1 MKSPLISLASR
12 FDLAARALSALL
24 LSALAIG
31 GAFGAEPFVQ
41 DSGAAGLI
49 SIEVENHDASYPYS
63 QLVIFGD
70 SMSDTGNLFGL
81 TGGALPSD
89 PPYAQGH
96 YSNGQVWPE
105 YAASA
110 MGVPLRN
117 YAYGS
122 ALTGYQ
128 NLDGP
133 YPGMRTGL
141 DDYVASNSGGVDPNG
156 LYVVWAGANDF
167 FNLSSFSSGAISATI
182 DQAVSNIITAVSQL
196 AALDAQ
202 HIVVGTLPD
211 LGLIPYATGGESL
224 GSPAQLSSASAQF
237 NTQLRNALASTGL
250 SPLVLDSYEIL
261 NRVVSSGSTY
271 GLTNV
276 SDRCVQA
283 SGAVCSSPSDYLFWD
298 DRHPSTE
305 GHRVL
310 AEQFLGL
317 VGGSAA
323 PPHAWTGAFPSGASG
338 GKAMEASPNTNGNI
352 DSGYVASSP
361 QLRYQVD
368 FVNAGV
374 HYVWIRGK
382 GPTSRDDSLHVGLNG
397 AAVSTADRITDF
409 TAAWT
414 WSKDTMD
421 GAVAQINIP
430 SAGVHTINVWMRED
444 GILLDKLVLTRST
457 SYAPTGAGPAESP
470 RGQAA
475 PVAQTPLITP
485 AGGSYTDSVTVTL
498 STGNGADTIHY
509 TTNGSTPTAASP
521 VYGGD
526 FALTASATVKAIGLR
541 SGYADSAVASAS
553 FTITPATEGGSGSG
567 EYQQAADGLVS
578 IELENHDNTTS
589 ASGHSW
595 NTVSRTG
602 ASGTAVQS
610 LPNNST
616 NINSGYA
623 SSSPRMD
630 YAVNF
635 TRSGVHYVWIR
646 GQGPSNKDDSLHV
659 GLNGAAVSTADRIT
673 NFSAAWT
680 WSKGTMDGA
689 VAQINIP
696 SAGVHTIN
704 VWMRE
709 DGMIGDK
716 LVLTPSASYTPAGS
730 GPAESSRGQAAPVVQ
745 TPVITPAGGTHT
757 ESVTVTLSTG
767 SGADTIHYTTD
778 GSTPTAASPV
788 YGGGFTLTGSAT
800 VKAVGL
806 RSGYAA
812 SAVAS
817 ASFTVTPVTG
827 GGGGSGEY
835 QQASDGLVSIELEN
849 HDNTT
854 SASGHSWNTVS
865 RTGASGTAVQSLPN
879 NSTNINS
886 GYASSSPRMDY
897 AVNFTRSGV
906 HYVWIRGQGPSN
918 KDDSLHVG
926 LNGAAVSTADRITNF
941 SAAWTWSKGT
951 MDGAVAQIN
960 IPSAGVHTINVW
972 MREDGMIGDKL
983 VLTPSAGYTPTG
995 AGPAESIRGTA
1006 ASGSLV
1012 FDKTVLEF
1020 AVVSGGGNP
1029 AVMGVTLRA
1038 ADGSNVPVTL
1048 STSDSWLSVTPASGS
1063 TPVGTASVSV
1073 DPSSLA
1079 AGVYSASVTASATG
1093 FNAATLDVVVTASPS
1108 LPFEQDFSGGGTAD
1122 WTVVES
1128 SGDASNWRISGGAY
1142 QQLNTTSRTVHGP
1155 DIYVDGS
1162 FSYLNTGLGLADYRF
1177 SVDVTSTANDPE
1189 QIGSDLGILFRVQ
1202 DKENYYRFALNS
1214 KFGYSELVKRKAEVG
1229 KPGVYS
1235 TLAVDSRGYRP
1246 GKTLRLGVEVVGP
1259 TMRVYVAEAGT
1270 VASVF
1275 DTDPLFAA
1283 RDSDHTSGSIALY
1296 TQAKARFD
1304 NLRVDPPTSAARI
1317 GIAKAVSFGVET
1329 GAAVPVGA
1337 VVSNMP
1343 SGGRVEFSIDG
1354 AACGSVSQTAPGYFQ
1369 SSCSAPSQG
1378 EHELVARLL
1387 NSSGGELDRD
1397 TNLPVGSEGEALLV
1411 IGDSISNGVGDRY
1424 GTDNISRDIALNGAQ
1439 VGPRMISIRG
1449 YDTPLHDLLTASTLW
1464 TAPNGIAN
1472 AGVPGDR
1479 SDQALDR
1486 IGSVLARHPGANRAL
1501 FLLGTN
1507 DVLSSISPSPGAFK
1521 DILQDLID
1529 QSEAAGV
1536 APMFAKIPPIFG
1548 VFKGTVYTNPASRS
1562 HNVLVRQYNAVI
1574 DELND
1579 ENLLKPGPDLY
1590 SALMPAS
1597 GPLISLSRDNLHPN
1611 ALGHS
1616 MMARLWF
1623 NALTGANTQPFVLR
1637 DLCLRLNSA
1646 SCEYPGSYTD
1656 PVYYQQTLLELGSPY
1671 SVDLGSTLTR
1681 IPTQLEG
1688 GIWVTTATA
1697 HRTNTRADY
1706 LSFTVDRAVE
1716 VYVAYDGAASTLP
1729 TWLRGFSATG
1739 ETVGVSGAAG
1749 TLDVYRRSYVAD
1761 SNVTLGG
1768 ASADGKSGTI
1778 SENYLVV
1785 VQEQ

>member
-567 EYQQAADGLVS
+567 EYQQAA
-578 IELENHDNTTS
+578 
-589 ASGHSW
+589 
-595 NTVSRTG
+595 
-602 ASGTAVQS
+602 
-610 LPNNST
+610 
-616 NINSGYA
+616 
-623 SSSPRMD
+623 
-630 YAVNF
+630 
-635 TRSGVHYVWIR
+635 
-646 GQGPSNKDDSLHV
+646 
-659 GLNGAAVSTADRIT
+659 
-673 NFSAAWT
+673 
-680 WSKGTMDGA
+680 
-689 VAQINIP
+689 
-696 SAGVHTIN
+696 
-704 VWMRE
+704 
-709 DGMIGDK
+709 
-716 LVLTPSASYTPAGS
+716 
-730 GPAESSRGQAAPVVQ
+730 
-745 TPVITPAGGTHT
+745 
-757 ESVTVTLSTG
+757 
-767 SGADTIHYTTD
+767 
-778 GSTPTAASPV
+778 
-788 YGGGFTLTGSAT
+788 
-800 VKAVGL
+800 
-806 RSGYAA
+806 
-812 SAVAS
+812 
-817 ASFTVTPVTG
+817 
-827 GGGGSGEY
+827 
-835 QQASDGLVSIELEN
+835 DGLVSIELEN

-1616 MMARLWF
+1616 MMAQLWF